1 MAGRN
6 LQALAA
12 MAQLLVELWAWLVL
26 FVARRSEGGPVDLL
40 PSCGLSPGWHSLA
53 FAAVPPALV
62 LGAICLATRAAF
74 PLAAGFAVASV
85 ASAWLLLL
93 QYAPE
98 CMGATWSHGAI
109 LLLLLAESDLLI
121 MCGAPLLLALVL
133 LRRNGCAKR

>member
-1 MAGRN
+1 MAGRS

-12 MAQLLVELWAWLVL
+12 TAFLLVELWAWLVL
-26 FVARRSEGGPVDLL
+26 LVARRAEGGPVDLL

-53 FAAVPPALV
+53 FAVALPALV
-62 LGAICLATRAAF
+62 LAAICLATRAAF

-98 CMGATWSHGAI
+98 CMGATWTNAEI
-109 LLLLLAESDLLI
+109 LLLLLVESDLLI
-121 MCGAPLLLALVL
+121 MCGAPLLWALVL
-133 LRRNGCAKR
+133 LRRAGRTEH